1 MISLLSLSIPGM
13 SDKMQSSLRHALIT
27 AGAVGL
33 VTLGQYLLKI
43 DFGTWN
49 VIIDGAIAYGVR
61 FVTTY
66 VPESAPQDPQ
76 ASNS

>member
-1 MISLLSLSIPGM
+1 MFGFNIPGM
-13 SDKMQSSLRHALIT
+13 SDKMQSALRHALIT

-49 VIIDGAIAYGVR
+49 VVIDGAIAYGVR
-61 FVTTY
+61 FLTTY
-66 VPESAPQDPQ
+66 VPEAAPTPPSA
-76 ASNS
+76 